1 MLTIPQIKRLK
12 AVNERLKDK
21 IAHLCQKEG
30 VLLDHI
36 LHHDIVAVME
46 ENQESIHSNHKEGSF
61 QRLFWDQQ
69 MAAAKLSDPRQ
80 MRWHP
85 HMIRWCLH
93 LRLISGGGYRLL
105 RESGTLQLPSER
117 TLRDYTHVVPPAI
130 GFQERVAEQLAEQA
144 KLDSLLE
151 WEKFVVLR
159 RAFWGSNAREEGAM
173 KTLLPTSLPTTSS
186 LRILK
191 STAPAARGNVRGS
204 KHHMEETPLP
214 KRKQPRKN

>member
-1 MLTIPQIKRLK
+1 MLTTPQIKRLK

-30 VLLDHI
+30 VI
-36 LHHDIVAVME
+36 LVHALYHDIVAVME

-93 LRLISGGGYRLL
+93 LRLVSGGGYRLL

-130 GFQERVAEQLAEQA
+130 GFQEGVAEQLADQA
-144 KLDSLLE
+144 KLDSLHE
-151 WEKFVVLR
+151 WEKFVVLT
-159 RAFWGSNAREEGAM
+159 FDEMKIKEGLVYN
-173 KTLLPTSLPTTSS
+173 KYTDSLVGFIS
-186 LRILK
+186 LADVSRHLVEFERQCQAEHA
-191 STAPAARGNVRGS
+191 SGRLV
-204 KHHMEETPLP
+204 
-214 KRKQPRKN
+214 